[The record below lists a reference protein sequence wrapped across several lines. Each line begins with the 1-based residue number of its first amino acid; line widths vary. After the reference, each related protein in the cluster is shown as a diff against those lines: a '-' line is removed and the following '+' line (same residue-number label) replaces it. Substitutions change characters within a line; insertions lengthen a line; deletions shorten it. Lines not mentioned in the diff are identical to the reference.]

1 LHHCA
6 ITPDPVIAER
16 RPSPEGYSS
25 FIERSRRQSVFG
37 SVFEVVP
44 EISSLMRFGPP
55 RRNNVTLISFT
66 ISVDHVNRIPRLYEM
81 YLRLFRC
88 EALVLGCG
96 PKQPLLE
103 AAFWVVR
110 ACRVDVEID
119 DIDAALRLVMAI
131 SGVPR
136 PIAQANVA
144 DLGEPEATPLTSGRQ
159 TLAAL
164 AAKLIGQRFL
174 PPL

>member
-1 LHHCA
+1 
-6 ITPDPVIAER
+6 
-16 RPSPEGYSS
+16 
-25 FIERSRRQSVFG
+25 
-37 SVFEVVP
+37 
-44 EISSLMRFGPP
+44 
-55 RRNNVTLISFT
+55 
-66 ISVDHVNRIPRLYEM
+66 M
-81 YLRLFRC
+81 YLRLPGC

-110 ACRVDVEID
+110 AGRVDVEID
-119 DIDAALRLVMAI
+119 DIDAALRLVMGI

-164 AAKLIGQRFL
+164 PAKLIGQRFL